1 MDPAPFYLMDEVD
14 AELDT
19 QYREMVARLVK
30 RQSEQQGERCQI
42 FCTTFKPE
50 ILRVATSFYRVTVK
64 NEASRIEK
72 TTQEQALEFVQTKQG
87 SNNENQSYA
96 CLLTLTSYDL
106 RMAFCS
112 ALSTLISARIT
123 SGLPISRMRSGFS
136 KSSSSSGRLLAMRL

>member
-72 TTQEQALEFVQTKQG
+72 TTQEQALEFVQTTQG
-87 SNNENQSYA
+87 SNTENQS
-96 CLLTLTSYDL
+96 
-106 RMAFCS
+106 
-112 ALSTLISARIT
+112 
-123 SGLPISRMRSGFS
+123 
-136 KSSSSSGRLLAMRL
+136 